1 MPVGNPPAAVPPGA
15 VESDVRAFVLG
26 LAGFAAAM
34 RNQLRAQ
41 PAHSGLAEL
50 LPEALVR
57 RLPTLRHAPQAVGL
71 WLGQQLR
78 AWRAQGRLDTTL
90 ALPMERSLDRLMGLL
105 GGCERIANTPLPF
118 TYSVI
123 LHRSAYCYCFLLPFG
138 LVDSIGWMTPL
149 VVGFVSYT
157 FFALE
162 SLSDEIEEP
171 FGTQPNDLALDAMV
185 TGIESSL
192 RELLGEAPPPLPQ
205 PDEECLLY

>member
-1 MPVGNPPAAVPPGA
+1 
-15 VESDVRAFVLG
+15 
-26 LAGFAAAM
+26 M

-41 PAHSGLAEL
+41 PADSGLRAL
-50 LPEALVR
+50 LPEALVQ
-57 RLPTLRHAPQAVGL
+57 RLCGLRHAPQGVGL
-71 WLGQQLR
+71 WLGRQLR
-78 AWRAQGRLDTTL
+78 DWRAQGRLDATL
-90 ALPMERSLDRLMGLL
+90 ALPMENSLDRLMGLL
-105 GGCERIANTPLPF
+105 GACERIANTPLPF

-171 FGTQPNDLALDAMV
+171 FGTQPNDLALDALV
-185 TGIESSL
+185 VGIESSL
-192 RELLGEAPPPLPQ
+192 RELLGDTLPPLPQ
-205 PDEECLLY
+205 PDEHCLLR